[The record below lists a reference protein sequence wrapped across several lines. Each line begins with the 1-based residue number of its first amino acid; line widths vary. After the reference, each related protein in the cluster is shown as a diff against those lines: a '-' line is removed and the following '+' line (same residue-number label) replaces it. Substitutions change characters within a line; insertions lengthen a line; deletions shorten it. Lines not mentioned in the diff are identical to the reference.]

1 MTEHGLAHTE
11 IHEALAIAD
20 PTLESGEDGYQGW
33 DAGPTWPNFAIDASG
48 AMCVFQC
55 GDVES
60 LPLCS
65 VYRQF
70 GMKAWVRL
78 IWVVAESR
86 GIRSIGD
93 SQTWRANFRS
103 SKINLS

>member
-20 PTLESGEDGYQGW
+20 PTLESGEDGYLGW
-33 DAGPTWPNFAIDASG
+33 DADPTWPNFAIDASG

-55 GDVES
+55 GNVES

-78 IWVVAESR
+78 IWVVAESYAASATAR
-86 GIRSIGD
+86 LGVS
-93 SQTWRANFRS
+93 NFRS